1 MAGHGWCLHRP
12 GAAGEGKA
20 TAELAWRHGQLGL
33 RGKNLQWGLGTVSD
47 SIDFFCTTFHATQ
60 SHRRRR
66 LEGGTSL
73 GALAV
78 SP

>member
-12 GAAGEGKA
+12 WGAGEGKA

-47 SIDFFCTTFHATQ
+47 SIDFFCTRFHAT
-60 SHRRRR
+60 
-66 LEGGTSL
+66 
-73 GALAV
+73 
-78 SP
+78 